1 LSGIEVREARD
12 EELEAA
18 GELVARAYRAL
29 GTPDGKDAEYGEYLD
44 HVRDARG
51 RSRDCPVLVA
61 VDADGTLLGS
71 VSYVPDGANPYADVA
86 ATDEAE
92 FRMLGVDPAM
102 QGRGAGRA
110 LVEACLARARADG
123 RRRVVLATG
132 PEMRAAHRLY
142 ERLGFRRAHDR
153 DFEPV
158 PGILL
163 WAYVLP
169 L

>member
-1 LSGIEVREARD
+1 VTGIEVRDARD
-12 EELEAA
+12 EELDAA
-18 GELVARAYRAL
+18 GELVARAYLAL
-29 GTPDGKDAEYGEYLD
+29 GTPDGKDAEYGEYLE

-51 RSRDCPVLVA
+51 RSRDCRVLVA

-71 VSYVPDGANPYADVA
+71 VSYVPGASNPYADVA
-86 ATDEAE
+86 VDDEAE

-110 LVEACLARARADG
+110 LVEACTARARADG

-132 PEMRAAHRLY
+132 PDMRAAHRVY
-142 ERLGFRRAHDR
+142 ERLGFVRAPGR

-158 PGILL
+158 PGIGL
-163 WAYVLP
+163 WVYVLE